1 MSSATARMT
10 ADVVVVGAGLA
21 GLLCALRLQEAGRDV
36 LVLEASDGVGG
47 RVRTDEVDGFLLDRG
62 FQVLLT
68 AYPAV
73 QRWIDVHELDLRAFA
88 PGVVVHRAGR
98 VVRLADPFRA
108 PFAAARSL
116 LGPTVTLRD
125 ALRLL
130 WWRRAILARSGR
142 RVAARPQ
149 VTTAERLAEVGFSAG
164 LIDGFFRPFLAG
176 TFFDPELM
184 TSSRVTELVFRCFFR
199 GDVAVPARGMGQL
212 GAQLAARLTPGT
224 VRLST
229 AVVGLRSRADDEGG
243 IDIELDEGIVA
254 ARCVVVAV
262 DAPALQHLTLDAR
275 PLTAD
280 GIGVQPAP
288 GRGTAAIHFEAP
300 RSPAPGRRDLHLGTP
315 GEGPI
320 ATLAVMSDIAP
331 EYAPPGRH
339 LVTVSTV
346 GVPDVDDGTLVATVR
361 EQARGWFGDEVDA
374 WCTLAVQRIPYAQ
387 PRQDPADL
395 PELARAVARTPGLWV
410 CGDHRDTGSIQ
421 GALVSGRRT
430 ADAVLASTLPVSVAG

>member
-1 MSSATARMT
+1 MEDAAGHTPADGTS

-36 LVLEASDGVGG
+36 IVLEASDGVGG
-47 RVRTDEVDGFLLDRG
+47 RVRTDTVDGFLLDRG

-73 QRWIDVHELDLRAFA
+73 QRWYDIDALELQPFA
-88 PGVVVHRAGR
+88 PGVIVHREGR
-98 VVRLADPFRA
+98 IVRLADPFRA
-108 PFAAARSL
+108 PVSAARSL
-116 LGPTVTLRD
+116 LGPTVTVLD

-149 VTTAERLAEVGFSAG
+149 VTTAARLAEVGFSDG
-164 LIDGFFRPFLAG
+164 LIEGFFRPFLAG
-176 TFFDPELM
+176 TFFDPDLT

-199 GDVAVPARGMGQL
+199 GDVAVPARGMGEL
-212 GAQLAARLTPGT
+212 GAQLAGRLTSGT
-224 VRLST
+224 VRLDT
-229 AVVGLRSRADDEGG
+229 PVRALRRRPDGAIDVELDGAVIRAGAVVA
-243 IDIELDEGIVA
+243 
-254 ARCVVVAV
+254 AV
-262 DAPALQHLTLDAR
+262 DAPALAQLTLDGR
-275 PLTAD
+275 PLAD
-280 GIGVQPAP
+280 GGPDGAPAP
-288 GRGTAAIHFEAP
+288 GRGTAAIHLEAP
-300 RSPAPGRRDLHLGTP
+300 RSPTGGRRDLHLGAP

-331 EYAPPGRH
+331 GYAPEGRH

-346 GVPDVDDGTLVATVR
+346 GVPEEDDDTLVAAVR
-361 EQARGWFGDEVDA
+361 EQARSWFGDEVDA
-374 WCTLAVQRIPYAQ
+374 WRVLAVQRIAYAQ
-387 PRQDPADL
+387 PRQDPTDL
-395 PELARAVARTPGLWV
+395 PELARPVARASGVWV

-430 ADAVLASTLPVSVAG
+430 ADAVLAARTDA